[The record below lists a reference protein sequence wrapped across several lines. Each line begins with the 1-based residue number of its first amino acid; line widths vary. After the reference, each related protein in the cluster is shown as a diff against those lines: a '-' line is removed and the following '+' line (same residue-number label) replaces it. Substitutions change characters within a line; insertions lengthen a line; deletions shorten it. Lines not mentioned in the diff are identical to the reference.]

1 LKPALDALRAI
12 LAHTRLPRI
21 YPMKEKQIT
30 TTQLR
35 RTPGRLMDEA
45 RHTPL
50 VITRFGRRSSVLLSY
65 ELYAALTAGRIVG
78 RFDEADSRMVE
89 AVLET
94 EMDARHSHLDSLMSE
109 R

>member
-1 LKPALDALRAI
+1 
-12 LAHTRLPRI
+12 
-21 YPMKEKQIT
+21 MKEKQIT

-89 AVLET
+89 VLEA

>member
-1 LKPALDALRAI
+1 
-12 LAHTRLPRI
+12 
-21 YPMKEKQIT
+21 MKVKQIT

-45 RHTPL
+45 QQTPL
-50 VITRFGRRSSVLLSY
+50 VITRFGRRSGVLLSY

-78 RFDEADSRMVE
+78 RLDEADSSLVE